1 MPAWEDYKAEA
12 KSRGALA
19 FELYMVLSTP
29 AGDPA
34 KVKDTL
40 PAHLAYQAEQEARG
54 ALFLAG
60 PVSDETGNLMQG
72 TGLIIYRAASLED
85 ARALAEGDPMHANG
99 ARTFVLRRW
108 LINEGSMNLSL
119 GLSAQSVSFG

>member
-1 MPAWEDYKAEA
+1 MPAWDDYKAEA

-19 FELYMVLSTP
+19 HELYAVLSTP

-34 KVKDTL
+34 KVRETL

-60 PVSDETGNLMQG
+60 PVSDESGQMMEG
-72 TGLIIYRAASLED
+72 MGLIIYQADSLEA
-85 ARALAEGDPMHANG
+85 ARALAEADPMHASG
-99 ARTFVLRRW
+99 ARSFVLRRW
-108 LINEGSMNLSL
+108 LVNEGGLSL
-119 GLSAQSVSFG
+119 TLRLSGQSVRLG

>member
-34 KVKDTL
+34 KVRETL
-40 PAHLAYQAEQEARG
+40 PDHLAYQAKQEARG

-60 PVSDETGNLMQG
+60 PVSDDSGALMEG
-72 TGLIIYRAASLED
+72 VGLIIYKAASLDE
-85 ARALAEGDPMHANG
+85 ARGLAEADPMHANG

-108 LINEGSMNLSL
+108 LINEGSMTLSI
-119 GLSAQSVSFG
+119 GLSAQSIKFD

>member
-1 MPAWEDYKAEA
+1 MPAWTDYKAEA
-12 KSRGALA
+12 ASRGALA
-19 FELYMVLSTP
+19 HELYMVLSTP

-34 KVKDTL
+34 KVKETL
-40 PAHLAYQAEQEARG
+40 PAHLAYQAEQEAAG

-60 PVSDETGNLMQG
+60 PVSDETGEMMEG

-85 ARALAEGDPMHANG
+85 ARRIAVEDPMHAVG

-108 LINEGSMNLSL
+108 LVNEGSLTLSVK
-119 GLSAQSVSFG
+119 LSAQSVAL

>member
-1 MPAWEDYKAEA
+1 MPAWNDYKAEA

-19 FELYMVLSTP
+19 HELYMVISTP

-40 PAHLAYQAEQEARG
+40 PDHLAYQAEQEARG

-60 PVSDETGNLMQG
+60 PLSDESGDEMQG
-72 TGLIIYRAASLED
+72 KGLIIYRAASLED
-85 ARALAEGDPMHANG
+85 ARAITEADPMHTSG
-99 ARTFVLRRW
+99 ARSFEIRRW
-108 LINEGSMNLSL
+108 LVNEGSMTLSINLA
-119 GLSAQSVSFG
+119 AQSVGFK

>member
-12 KSRGALA
+12 KS
-19 FELYMVLSTP
+19 
-29 AGDPA
+29 
-34 KVKDTL
+34 
-40 PAHLAYQAEQEARG
+40 RG

>member
-1 MPAWEDYKAEA
+1 MPAWSDYKAEA
-12 KSRGALA
+12 TARGALA
-19 FELYMVLSTP
+19 HELYMVLSTP

-34 KVKDTL
+34 QVKETL
-40 PAHLAYQAEQEARG
+40 PAHLAYQAEQEAAG

-60 PVSDETGNLMQG
+60 PASDETGEMMEG

-85 ARALAEGDPMHANG
+85 ARKIAEADPMHAAG

-108 LINEGSMNLSL
+108 LVNEGSLTLSVK
-119 GLSAQSVSFG
+119 LSAQSVAL

>member
-1 MPAWEDYKAEA
+1 MPAWNDYKAEA

-19 FELYMVLSTP
+19 QELYMVISTP

-40 PAHLAYQAEQEARG
+40 PDHLAYQAEQEARG

-60 PVSDETGNLMQG
+60 PLSDESGDEMQG
-72 TGLIIYRAASLED
+72 KGLIIYRAASLED
-85 ARALAEGDPMHANG
+85 ARAITEADPMHTSG
-99 ARTFVLRRW
+99 ARSFEIRRW
-108 LINEGSMNLSL
+108 LVNEGSMTLSINLA
-119 GLSAQSVSFG
+119 AQSVGFK

>member
-1 MPAWEDYKAEA
+1 MPAWNDYKAEA

-19 FELYMVLSTP
+19 HELYMVISTP

-40 PAHLAYQAEQEARG
+40 PDHLAYQAEQEALG

-60 PVSDETGNLMQG
+60 PLSDESGDEMQG
-72 TGLIIYRAASLED
+72 KGLIIYRAASLED
-85 ARALAEGDPMHANG
+85 ARAITEADPMHTSG
-99 ARTFVLRRW
+99 ARSFEIRRW
-108 LINEGSMNLSL
+108 LVNEGSMTLSINLA
-119 GLSAQSVSFG
+119 AQSVGFK

>member
-1 MPAWEDYKAEA
+1 MPAWNDYKAEA

-19 FELYMVLSTP
+19 QELYMVISTP

-40 PAHLAYQAEQEARG
+40 PDHLAYQAEQEAIG

-60 PVSDETGNLMQG
+60 PLSDESGDEMQG
-72 TGLIIYRAASLED
+72 KGLIIYRAASLED
-85 ARALAEGDPMHANG
+85 ARAITEADPMHTSG
-99 ARTFVLRRW
+99 ARSFEIRRW
-108 LINEGSMNLSL
+108 LVNEGSMTLSINLA
-119 GLSAQSVSFG
+119 AQSVGFK

>member
-1 MPAWEDYKAEA
+1 MPAWNDYKAEA

-19 FELYMVLSTP
+19 QELYMVISTP

-40 PAHLAYQAEQEARG
+40 PDHLAYQAEQEAIG

-60 PVSDETGNLMQG
+60 PLSDESGDEMQG
-72 TGLIIYRAASLED
+72 KGLIIYRAASLED
-85 ARALAEGDPMHANG
+85 ARAITEADPMHTSG
-99 ARTFVLRRW
+99 ARSFEIRRW
-108 LINEGSMNLSL
+108 LVNEGAMTLSINLA
-119 GLSAQSVSFG
+119 AQSVGFK